1 MSTCK
6 KMLLIINPIAGKM
19 RARAFDFPKL
29 FPEFNVTVFYTQ
41 DAFGTQSYVTEH
53 AAAYDMVVCAGGDG
67 TLNNVINGLMHVP
80 SRPTLGYIPCGTT
93 NDFAT
98 SLGIPKDIPSAV
110 KAILDGSPVSI
121 DVGSFQDRYFSYVAS
136 FGAFTESSY
145 KAPQETKNRF
155 GHFAYIFEA
164 MRDLPHIRPCHMVVK
179 TKEKEFEGDF
189 VFGAVSNSTSLGG
202 MVRLSPKQISFND
215 GFFEVMLIHM
225 PQGVLDLQQIIFSLI
240 RRQYNPEL
248 ITFFKTSEIQFKT
261 EQVAPWSLDGEYAP
275 GSTTVT
281 IRNHPKAIT
290 LQL

>member
-19 RARAFDFPKL
+19 RTRSFDIPQM
-29 FPEFNVTVFYTQ
+29 FPEYDVTVFYTE
-41 DAFGTQSYVTEH
+41 DGLGTQSYVTAN
-53 AAAYDMVVCAGGDG
+53 AAAYDIVVCAGGDG
-67 TLNNVINGLMHVP
+67 TLNHVINGLMHLP

-98 SLGIPKDIPSAV
+98 SLGIPKDIPAAV
-110 KAILDGSPVSI
+110 KAIRNGSPVAI
-121 DVGSFQDRYFSYVAS
+121 DIGSFQDRYFSYVAS

-145 KAPQETKNRF
+145 KAPQETKNKF

-164 MRDLPHIRPCHMVVK
+164 MRDLPNIHPCRMFVQ
-179 TKEKEFEGDF
+179 TAEKSWEGNY

-202 MVRLSPKQISFND
+202 MVRLSPKHISFND
-215 GFFEVMLIHM
+215 GLFEVMLIHM
-225 PQGVLDLQQIIFSLI
+225 PQGVMDLQQIIFSLI
-240 RRQYNPEL
+240 RRQYNPDL
-248 ITFFKTSEIQFKT
+248 ITFFKTNEITFT
-261 EQVAPWSLDGEYAP
+261 MEQIAPWSLDGEFDS